1 MKTLIA
7 GLMVSILSLTG
18 CVTGERDSGG
28 TVMQLSPAQEITFPK
43 TDLTVPLYLHDYIAS
58 VTQEVRDNTSPID
71 NYNLGEKGSVQTQR
85 APNWFSERTEDRM
98 ASREEFDKRLAAITD
113 NRSVDSTITELVHN
127 DRVRTRGFSARF
139 RRGTV
144 NCIYARGGYRLGG
157 PTPYD
162 NDRGLI
168 DTVIETWAC
177 GDSAL
182 IKATEDMMT
191 GVRKV
196 NDRDAYAEEL
206 RKAGA

>member
-1 MKTLIA
+1 MKVLIT
-7 GLMVSILSLTG
+7 GLMVSVLSLTG

-28 TVMQLSPAQEITFPK
+28 TVMQLTPAQEVAFPK
-43 TDLTVPLYLHDYIAS
+43 TDLTIPLYLHEHIAS
-58 VTQEVRDNTSPID
+58 VTQEIRDNASPID
-71 NYNLGEKGSVQTQR
+71 NYNLGEKGSVQSQR
-85 APNWFSERTEDRM
+85 ASSWFSEKTEDRT
-98 ASREEFDKRLAAITD
+98 ASREEFDKRLGEITN
-113 NRSVDSTITELVHN
+113 NRSIDSTITELSHN
-127 DRVRTRGFSARF
+127 DRVRTRGFAARI

-157 PTPYD
+157 PSPYD

-168 DTVIETWAC
+168 DTIIEVWAC
-177 GDSAL
+177 GDDDL
-182 IKATEDMMT
+182 IKATEDMMA